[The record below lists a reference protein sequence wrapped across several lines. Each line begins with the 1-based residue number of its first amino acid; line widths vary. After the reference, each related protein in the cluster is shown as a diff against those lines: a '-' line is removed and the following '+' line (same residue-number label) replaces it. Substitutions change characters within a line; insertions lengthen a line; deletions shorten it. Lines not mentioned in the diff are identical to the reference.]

1 MTSES
6 IISIKVAP
14 LSSFSIPEVV
24 EDKYISDNLLKY
36 KLRDIN
42 LIKYNPNLFTN
53 REKGNFYELM
63 GGNRAALTILTCALL
78 GVFYRRTA
86 NIKRGISYRIGVWNM
101 NIHFWMGTAF
111 GVFYSSIFFAN
122 SQVLLNDYFAHFL
135 LKRYSSCVTL
145 DRKNIWRY
153 KNIVNDDEH
162 YHYTSTFMNYAH
174 L

>member
-6 IISIKVAP
+6 IIKIKVTP
-14 LSSFSIPEVV
+14 LTSLSTPEVS
-24 EDKYISDNLLKY
+24 EDKYIADNLLKY

-63 GGNRAALTILTCALL
+63 GGNRTALTILTCALL

-86 NIKRGISYRIGVWNM
+86 NIKRGIPYRIGVWNM
-101 NIHFWMGTAF
+101 NIHFWMGASF
-111 GVFYSSIFFAN
+111 GLFYSSLFFVN
-122 SQVLLNDYFAHFL
+122 SQQLLNDYFAQFL
-135 LKRYSSCVTL
+135 IKRFSACLSL

-153 KNIVNDDEH
+153 KDIPNDDEH
-162 YHYTSTFMNYAH
+162 YHFTSTFMNSAH